1 MIKIVTKNPGQ
12 TARAARKFSSILE
25 KGDIVLL
32 RGELGSGKTLMI
44 KNIAG
49 HFKVDPREVK
59 SSSFIIMREYPGKIP
74 VVHIDLY
81 RLTPAQIP
89 DEVFTEIFENK
100 GLVLIEWADRI
111 SLRGGYFSIGIKY
124 LSLTF
129 REIDIT
135 ASSRELEMRLRKVEK
150 EL

>member
-1 MIKIVTKNPGQ
+1 MIKITTKNPGQ
-12 TARAARKFSSILE
+12 TARAAKKFSSILE
-25 KGDIVLL
+25 KGDIVLFS
-32 RGELGSGKTLMI
+32 GELGSGKTLMI

-49 HFKVDPREVK
+49 YFKVNPREVK
-59 SSSFIIMREYPGKIP
+59 SSSFIIMREYPGEIP

-81 RLTPAQIP
+81 RLEPNQIP
-89 DEVFTEIFENK
+89 DEVFTEIFEKK

-129 REIDIT
+129 REIVIT
-135 ASSRELEMRLRKVEK
+135 ASSRELEMRLRKAGK